1 LDACDEVQK
10 QQQVMAAQAAEI
22 RQLKQLQ
29 TKLVTHAVLNKL
41 KQELQAA
48 LGKLQSED
56 ELVAQR

>member
-48 LGKLQSED
+48 LVKLQSED

>member
-1 LDACDEVQK
+1 MQK